1 MSAGKTDD
9 ADQIVASG
17 EALSV
22 VNQPPILPFVF
33 FSQRTDA
40 DKAYGKLSSICGV
53 NLKES

>member
-1 MSAGKTDD
+1 MSAGKIDD

-33 FSQRTDA
+33 GSQCTDA
-40 DKAYGKLSSICGV
+40 DKAYGKLSSISGV